1 MHRQHRRGAYNAPI
15 QKEGADNAP
24 LQLTRLLC
32 ALALLLLLPA
42 SACAETIAI
51 KAGKLINTDKGIVE
65 KDQVVIVE
73 GGVFKEVGS
82 NLAIPKNA
90 RVIDLSNQT
99 VLPGLIDCH
108 THLTDETSLDPI
120 IELQKTAAQ
129 KAFESIPYARRT
141 VEAGFTTVR
150 DVGTYRALVDLALRD
165 AIARGDVIGPRVF
178 AAGCYVTITG
188 GGGALTGFAPDIKIP
203 SDLEFGKCDGPWHVR
218 ERIRELAHRGVDCI
232 KIIATGA
239 VLTHGSNPGAQEFTL
254 EEMQAAVD
262 EARKFGLKV
271 AAHAHGTRGIKDA
284 IKAGVAS
291 IEHGTCLDDECIA
304 LMKEKGTYLVADI
317 YDDEFIMGEGK
328 RQGMPKDFLEHEA
341 NLGQTQRDNF
351 AKAVK
356 AGVKIA
362 YGTDAG
368 VYPHGQ
374 NALQFAWQVK
384 YGQTPMQAIQSATIG
399 AADLIGKPAEIGSI
413 RPGKKADLIAVK
425 GDPLAD
431 IAVLEKVQFVMKDGK
446 VIKQ

>member
-1 MHRQHRRGAYNAPI
+1 MHAPTEKMGACNV
-15 QKEGADNAP
+15 P
-24 LQLTRLLC
+24 LQFTTFVC
-32 ALALLLLLPA
+32 ALAISFLLPA
-42 SACAETIAI
+42 AAGAETIAI
-51 KAGKLINTDKGIVE
+51 KAGKLINTEKGTVE

-73 GGVFKEVGS
+73 DGIFKAVGS

-90 RVIDLSNQT
+90 RLIDLSSQT

-165 AIARGDVIGPRVF
+165 AIARGDVVGPRVF

-203 SDLEFGKCDGPWHVR
+203 KDLEFGKCDGPWQVR

-271 AAHAHGTRGIKDA
+271 AAHAHGTQGIKDA
-284 IKAGVAS
+284 VKAGVAS
-291 IEHGTCLDDECIA
+291 IEHGTMLDDECIT

-317 YDDEFIMGEGK
+317 YDDEFIQGEGK
-328 RQGMPKDFLEHEA
+328 KRGMPKDFLEHDA
-341 NLGQTQRDNF
+341 NLGQMQRDNF

-384 YGQTPMQAIQSATIG
+384 FGQTPMQAIQSATSG
-399 AADLIGKPAEIGSI
+399 AADLLGKPGEIGSI
-413 RPGKKADLIAVK
+413 SPGKKADLIAVK

-431 IAVLEKVQFVMKDGK
+431 IALLEKVQFVMKDGK